1 MPPVPIGPDWREDL
15 DAGRPS
21 TALGSSRS
29 QKIRNEPAGCPVIG
43 WSLAQVHRRDMRIAD
58 LKPGWDVLTNDGH
71 RLGKI
76 REVGQHFVEVSGG
89 FFSAPLYVPAS
100 AIGNVEN
107 ETVHLKFA
115 HGEVD
120 TTGWRRPPRS
130 PDELHTARERDADR
144 EI

>member
-1 MPPVPIGPDWREDL
+1 
-15 DAGRPS
+15 
-21 TALGSSRS
+21 
-29 QKIRNEPAGCPVIG
+29 
-43 WSLAQVHRRDMRIAD
+43 MRIAD

-71 RLGKI
+71 HLGKI

-89 FFSAPLYVPAS
+89 LFSASLYVPAS

-115 HGEVD
+115 QGEVGG
-120 TTGWRRPPRS
+120 TGWRSPPRTS
-130 PDELHTARERDADR
+130 DELHTTRERDADR